1 MDMLSNVFDLND
13 KMTKMTVLL
22 GSAALIVLIIKNNE
36 KALTSKLS
44 NSLLLLI
51 CAGTLLIAYQ
61 INEEDELQNSNLI
74 NDLDNSSISDLS
86 NGSVN
91 EGFQDTSG
99 VPSETGFEPTETST
113 EPPSEMGFGPT
124 GTSTEPP
131 SEMGFEPNN
140 APTGDPSELEYAPT
154 EVPTELEYAPTDAPS
169 EIEYAPTEAPTEAP
183 SEAVTTISG
192 MSLGSNNYATVGM
205 NNVVNKVPEQCFPK
219 DIRDPS
225 ELLPKDK
232 DSAWAKNVPAGQG
245 ELNTQNFLNAG
256 HHLGV
261 NTVGQSLRNANRQ
274 LRSEPPNPQVKV
286 SPWLQSTIE
295 PDINRRGLDIGTN

>member
-91 EGFQDTSG
+91 EGFQDTPG

-113 EPPSEMGFGPT
+113 EPPSEMGF
-124 GTSTEPP
+124 
-131 SEMGFEPNN
+131 EPNN
-140 APTGDPSELEYAPT
+140 APTEVPSEPNNAPTEVPSELEYAPT
-154 EVPTELEYAPTDAPS
+154 EVPTELEYAPT
-169 EIEYAPTEAPTEAP
+169 EAPTEAP
-183 SEAVTTISG
+183 SEAATTISG
-192 MSLGSNNYATVGM
+192 MSLGSNNYATVDM
-205 NNVVNKVPEQCFPK
+205 NNVVKKVPEQCFPK

>member
-1 MDMLSNVFDLND
+1 
-13 KMTKMTVLL
+13 
-22 GSAALIVLIIKNNE
+22 
-36 KALTSKLS
+36 
-44 NSLLLLI
+44 
-51 CAGTLLIAYQ
+51 
-61 INEEDELQNSNLI
+61 
-74 NDLDNSSISDLS
+74 
-86 NGSVN
+86 
-91 EGFQDTSG
+91 
-99 VPSETGFEPTETST
+99 
-113 EPPSEMGFGPT
+113 
-124 GTSTEPP
+124 
-131 SEMGFEPNN
+131 
-140 APTGDPSELEYAPT
+140 
-154 EVPTELEYAPTDAPS
+154 
-169 EIEYAPTEAPTEAP
+169 
-183 SEAVTTISG
+183 
-192 MSLGSNNYATVGM
+192 M